1 MVGKVNF
8 HRPVEIQTKCLKPYN
23 PDTLSQMQIILK
35 NYEKLLSQI
44 QKTITQTEQNIVK
57 NVNQEKVAMSWQ
69 IGKIINEHLVKNDR
83 ADYGKKLFEQLG
95 KDTAIAQS
103 ILYQMRKFHKAFPTL
118 PKNDLSW
125 SHYRSL
131 ASVKDVEVRKLLE
144 SEVVKNNLGAEE
156 LEHKVAKVKKI
167 TPKKSVPKKLKVT
180 RGRLFTYEL
189 KKILKQVED
198 DRAWNQISRRSQL
211 HPELVLGSPTFVDLG
226 FNMFFELKTS
236 LKVGEIVESKKLGE
250 KFSLKK
256 SNVKPAQMHTYKA
269 YLERVVDGDT
279 IHVVLDLGFKMQH
292 REILRLAKINA
303 PEAKT
308 AEGKK
313 SREELKKILKD
324 VPFLIVKTNRTDI
337 YGRYVADVFFDE
349 TGKET
354 DPQKIADRGVY
365 LSQLLLDR
373 VLVEEY

>member
-1 MVGKVNF
+1 MTQFAVVLGLKVNF

-23 PDTLSQMQIILK
+23 FNTSSQMQIVLK

-44 QKTITQTEQNIVK
+44 QKTIKQTEQNIVK
-57 NVNQEKVAMSWQ
+57 SVNQEKVAMSWQ
-69 IGKIINEHLVKNDR
+69 IGKVINEHLLKNDR
-83 ADYGKKLFEQLG
+83 ADYGKKLFEQLE

-103 ILYQMRKFHKAFPTL
+103 ILYQMRKFHKAFPVL

-144 SEVVKNNLGAEE
+144 SEVVKNNLAAED
-156 LEHKVAKVKKI
+156 LEREVAKVKKVE
-167 TPKKSVPKKLKVT
+167 PKKPAPKKLKVT
-180 RGRLFTYEL
+180 RGRVFSYEIVTL
-189 KKILKQVED
+189 ADPKK
-198 DRAWNQISRRSQL
+198 
-211 HPELVLGSPTFVDLG
+211 TFVDLG
-226 FNMFFELKTS
+226 FNIFFELKTS

-256 SNVKPAQMHTYKA
+256 SNLKPLQMHTYKA

-308 AEGKK
+308 NEGRRA
-313 SREELKKILKD
+313 SDALKKILKD
-324 VPFLIVKTNRTDI
+324 VPFLVVKTNKTDI
-337 YGRYVADVFFDE
+337 YGRYIADVFFDE
-349 TGKET
+349 SGKES
-354 DPQKIADRGVY
+354 DLQKIAESGTY
-365 LSQLLLDR
+365 LSQLLLER
-373 VLVEEY
+373 GVVEVY